1 MCGIVGIYLK
11 TKKYEKDLGK
21 FLSGM
26 LDGMAT
32 RGPDSAGFAI
42 YTKQNKNKFK
52 YSICLN
58 QLTDKEFKK
67 KISKFLKKI
76 TLKTFSDH
84 VILETEEKPEK
95 VLEILDSKLKEVS
108 LVGYGKSINIFKQT
122 GNPKDVVR
130 KFKLSSFSGTHAIGH
145 TRMATESAITT
156 QGSHP
161 YSTSEDE
168 CLVHNGSL
176 SNHNNIRRSMLDGM
190 ATRGPDS
197 AGFAI
202 YTKQNKNKFKYSICL
217 NQLTDKEFKK
227 KISKFLK
234 KITLKTFSDHVILE
248 TEEKPKKVLEILDTK
263 LKEVSLVGYGKSI
276 NIFKQTG
283 NPKDVVRKFKLS
295 SFSGTHAIGHTRMAT
310 ESAITTQGSHPYS
323 TSEDEC
329 LVHNGSLS
337 NHNNIR
343 RSLKKEG
350 QKFNSENDTEVAAG
364 YISNQI
370 SKGENLEET
379 LKNSLKDLDGFYTFI
394 AGTKDGFALLRDE
407 IACKPAVVAETKDYV
422 AVASEFQCMAHLPN
436 VNTAK
441 IFEPKP
447 GIVYHW

>member
-84 VILETEEKPEK
+84 VILET
-95 VLEILDSKLKEVS
+95 D
-108 LVGYGKSINIFKQT
+108 
-122 GNPKDVVR
+122 
-130 KFKLSSFSGTHAIGH
+130 
-145 TRMATESAITT
+145 
-156 QGSHP
+156 
-161 YSTSEDE
+161 
-168 CLVHNGSL
+168 
-176 SNHNNIRRSMLDGM
+176 
-190 ATRGPDS
+190 
-197 AGFAI
+197 
-202 YTKQNKNKFKYSICL
+202 
-217 NQLTDKEFKK
+217 
-227 KISKFLK
+227 
-234 KITLKTFSDHVILE
+234 
-248 TEEKPKKVLEILDTK
+248 EKPKKVLEILDTK

-337 NHNNIR
+337 NHNNVR

-364 YISNQI
+364 YISSQI
-370 SKGENLEET
+370 SKGESLEKT

>member
-84 VILETEEKPEK
+84 VILETEEKPE
-95 VLEILDSKLKEVS
+95 
-108 LVGYGKSINIFKQT
+108 
-122 GNPKDVVR
+122 
-130 KFKLSSFSGTHAIGH
+130 
-145 TRMATESAITT
+145 
-156 QGSHP
+156 
-161 YSTSEDE
+161 
-168 CLVHNGSL
+168 
-176 SNHNNIRRSMLDGM
+176 
-190 ATRGPDS
+190 
-197 AGFAI
+197 
-202 YTKQNKNKFKYSICL
+202 
-217 NQLTDKEFKK
+217 
-227 KISKFLK
+227 
-234 KITLKTFSDHVILE
+234 
-248 TEEKPKKVLEILDTK
+248 KVLEILDTK